1 MIIVA
6 WRETYPPPEEYG
18 IELGFES
25 INNSELYESENSN
38 DTENNEESS
47 ENTINETNNISNEK
61 IVEENDKMENSE
73 EPKQTAIRETKEE
86 TGIIDVEFIDGFNEE
101 ISYTFYVKNEEIDKK
116 VIFYLGKTKSTE
128 IVLSHEHLDFAWLN
142 LKDAMD
148 RITYENAKIV
158 LTKANNL
165 LQSRI

>member
-1 MIIVA
+1 MQKEVSAGIVLYNDDND
-6 WRETYPPPEEYG
+6 EVQFLVLKYPG
-18 IELGFES
+18 GHWDFV
-25 INNSELYESENSN
+25 
-38 DTENNEESS
+38 
-47 ENTINETNNISNEK
+47 K
-61 IVEENDKMENSE
+61 GKMENSE

-101 ISYTFYVKNEEIDKK
+101 ISYTFYVNNEEIDKK

-142 LKDAMD
+142 LKDAMN

-165 LQSRI
+165 LQSGI

>member
-1 MIIVA
+1 MQKEVSAGIILYNNDNDQIQFLVLK
-6 WRETYPPPEEYG
+6 YPG
-18 IELGFES
+18 GHWDFV
-25 INNSELYESENSN
+25 
-38 DTENNEESS
+38 
-47 ENTINETNNISNEK
+47 K
-61 IVEENDKMENSE
+61 GKMENSE

-101 ISYTFYVKNEEIDKK
+101 ISYTFYVKNEEINKK

-128 IVLSHEHLDFAWLN
+128 IIISHEHLDFAWLN

-165 LQSRI
+165 LQSGI

>member
-1 MIIVA
+1 MIKEVSAGIILYNDVHD
-6 WRETYPPPEEYG
+6 EKKFLVLKYPG
-18 IELGFES
+18 GHWDFV
-25 INNSELYESENSN
+25 
-38 DTENNEESS
+38 
-47 ENTINETNNISNEK
+47 K
-61 IVEENDKMENSE
+61 GKMENSE

-101 ISYTFYVKNEEIDKK
+101 ISYTFYVKNKEINKK

-128 IVLSHEHLDFAWLN
+128 IIISHEHLDFAWLN

-165 LQSRI
+165 LQNGI

>member
-1 MIIVA
+1 MIKEVSAGIILYNDVHD
-6 WRETYPPPEEYG
+6 EKKFLVLKYPG
-18 IELGFES
+18 GHWDFV
-25 INNSELYESENSN
+25 
-38 DTENNEESS
+38 
-47 ENTINETNNISNEK
+47 K
-61 IVEENDKMENSE
+61 GKMENSE

-101 ISYTFYVKNEEIDKK
+101 ISYTFYVNNEEIDKK

-165 LQSRI
+165 LQSGI

>member
-1 MIIVA
+1 MQKEVSAGIVLYNDDND
-6 WRETYPPPEEYG
+6 EVQFLVLKYPG
-18 IELGFES
+18 GHWDFV
-25 INNSELYESENSN
+25 
-38 DTENNEESS
+38 
-47 ENTINETNNISNEK
+47 K
-61 IVEENDKMENSE
+61 GKMENSE

-128 IVLSHEHLDFAWLN
+128 IILSHEHLDFAWLN

-165 LQSRI
+165 LQSGI

>member
-1 MIIVA
+1 MQKEISAGIVLYNDDND
-6 WRETYPPPEEYG
+6 EVQFLVLKYPG
-18 IELGFES
+18 GHWDFV
-25 INNSELYESENSN
+25 
-38 DTENNEESS
+38 
-47 ENTINETNNISNEK
+47 K
-61 IVEENDKMENSE
+61 GKMENSE
-73 EPKQTAIRETKEE
+73 DPKETAIRETKEE

-165 LQSRI
+165 LQSGI

>member
-1 MIIVA
+1 MQKEVSAGIILYNNDNDQIQFLVLK
-6 WRETYPPPEEYG
+6 YPG
-18 IELGFES
+18 GHWDFV
-25 INNSELYESENSN
+25 
-38 DTENNEESS
+38 
-47 ENTINETNNISNEK
+47 K
-61 IVEENDKMENSE
+61 GKMENSE

-101 ISYTFYVKNEEIDKK
+101 ISYTFYVNNEEIDKK

-165 LQSRI
+165 LQSGI

>member
-1 MIIVA
+1 MQKEVSAGIVLYNDDND
-6 WRETYPPPEEYG
+6 EVQFLVLKYPG
-18 IELGFES
+18 GHWDFV
-25 INNSELYESENSN
+25 
-38 DTENNEESS
+38 
-47 ENTINETNNISNEK
+47 K
-61 IVEENDKMENSE
+61 GKMENSE

-101 ISYTFYVKNEEIDKK
+101 ISYTFYVNNEEIDKK

-165 LQSRI
+165 LQSGI

>member
-1 MIIVA
+1 MQKEISAGIVLYNDDND
-6 WRETYPPPEEYG
+6 EVQFLVLKYPG
-18 IELGFES
+18 GHWDFV
-25 INNSELYESENSN
+25 
-38 DTENNEESS
+38 
-47 ENTINETNNISNEK
+47 K
-61 IVEENDKMENSE
+61 GKMENSE

-101 ISYTFYVKNEEIDKK
+101 ISYTFYVNNEEIDKK

-165 LQSRI
+165 LQSGI